1 MFLLRSFEK
10 NLHVSWKNLHALIR
24 KENFNSSENTD
35 YFGVYVSIYEYN
47 KINKGIKKKIE
58 TIKGTRARIP
68 RLMFYDYRK
77 IVGIEIT
84 FIELFEIKRISRFDT
99 LIRLNNKER

>member
-1 MFLLRSFEK
+1 M
-10 NLHVSWKNLHALIR
+10 HALIR

-35 YFGVYVSIYEYN
+35 Y